1 VFILEIIRT
10 NLVVLFSNISM
21 SSGSACSSDGS
32 KKGPGAPRHPVW
44 DHFELTD
51 RNKSNRYTA
60 NCNFCNIAFP
70 DARLDNIKKHILAEC
85 KDVPSEVRSTVQDEI
100 SKEASAP
107 TLLKTAVRKAA
118 KRSAQSSLLDS
129 FDTRA
134 IGPQVQ
140 KDLDFS
146 VLRFVVMGGL
156 PFTVVD
162 SPWFLDLVNKLRPAY
177 VPPGRTKLAGHLLV
191 TEHAR
196 CKQAIAA
203 RIAAAENLTVSIDGW
218 TDEAKWSVYA
228 FNVNFP
234 DGSTALLGSLDLSD
248 ETHSGVALAEHA
260 VRWIKEVGANRVSAL
275 CTDNASNMVVMRKEV
290 VVS

>member
-118 KRSAQSSLLDS
+118 KRSVERVWEELA
-129 FDTRA
+129 
-134 IGPQVQ
+134 
-140 KDLDFS
+140 S
-146 VLRFVVMGGL
+146 VGVPAEKEFGV
-156 PFTVVD
+156 
-162 SPWFLDLVNKLRPAY
+162 SLRP
-177 VPPGRTKLAGHLLV
+177 
-191 TEHAR
+191 
-196 CKQAIAA
+196 
-203 RIAAAENLTVSIDGW
+203 
-218 TDEAKWSVYA
+218 
-228 FNVNFP
+228 
-234 DGSTALLGSLDLSD
+234 
-248 ETHSGVALAEHA
+248 
-260 VRWIKEVGANRVSAL
+260 
-275 CTDNASNMVVMRKEV
+275 
-290 VVS
+290 

>member
-10 NLVVLFSNISM
+10 DLVVLFSNISM

-146 VLRFVVMGGL
+146 VLRLGFSAQHTEFLAVAMQL
-156 PFTVVD
+156 EIFC
-162 SPWFLDLVNKLRPAY
+162 LDLE
-177 VPPGRTKLAGHLLV
+177 VPQQ
-191 TEHAR
+191 
-196 CKQAIAA
+196 CI
-203 RIAAAENLTVSIDGW
+203 
-218 TDEAKWSVYA
+218 
-228 FNVNFP
+228 
-234 DGSTALLGSLDLSD
+234 
-248 ETHSGVALAEHA
+248 GVKKATF
-260 VRWIKEVGANRVSAL
+260 GGPYNSA
-275 CTDNASNMVVMRKEV
+275 
-290 VVS
+290 